1 MTLRLRR
8 YKAEDAAQWNAFV
21 ATARSGTFLH
31 DRRFMEYHAG
41 RFEDH
46 SVMIEAEGKLVAI
59 LPAERQGT
67 LLRSHGGLTYGGIL
81 SGTEMTAA
89 RMLEI
94 FVALA
99 PWLRDQGLD
108 ALHYKPVPHVFHRVP
123 AEEDLYALHQA
134 GARPVRSDLAAVVDL
149 AAGSKLAKSKRQGAK
164 RAEKAGFAVSEAT
177 NFAPFWAILQ
187 ARLQDAHQTLPTH
200 SLAEITNLR
209 EAFPEAIR
217 LFVSGAKAECPEAG
231 AVVFDCGTTV
241 HVQYMA
247 TTDAGRRDG
256 GLDAVLVHLLSN
268 VFCNRRFFSFGISTE
283 DQGKTLN
290 VGLARQKEMFGA
302 RGVVFPQY
310 HWDLA

>member
-1 MTLRLRR
+1 MTFRLRR

-31 DRRFMEYHAG
+31 DRRFMDYHAD

-89 RMLEI
+89 QMLEI

-149 AAGSKLAKSKRQGAK
+149 AAGLKLAKSKRQGAK
-164 RAEKAGFAVSEAT
+164 RAEKAGFVVSETT
-177 NFAPFWAILQ
+177 NFEPFWAILQ
-187 ARLQDAHQTLPTH
+187 ARLQDAHQSLPTH

-217 LFVSGAKAECPEAG
+217 LFVAGAKAECPEAG

-268 VFCNRRFFSFGISTE
+268 VSCNRRFLSFGISTE

-302 RGVVFPQY
+302 RGVVFSQY
-310 HWDLA
+310 YWDLA